1 MRKRFYIPPQ
11 VGTRFSDE
19 LQKVLEAWLY
29 HCAEAGRV
37 YNMKELQTLVQCI
50 RTLAVKYGDHAVAIL
65 IHEEIEQGSEQIR
78 FFRLREVANA

>member
-50 RTLAVKYGDHAVAIL
+50 RTLAAKYGDHAVVAL
-65 IHEEIEQGSEQIR
+65 IHAEIEQGSEQIR
-78 FFRLREVANA
+78 FRKLREVANA